1 MAADKIIVLAL
12 QTKQPDIMEAAKF
25 SVEKTYDNNLRYF
38 PVSAVNDSAMRKR
51 MESLGSDVFVKY
63 QKENDPI
70 AIPDST
76 VVFSSHHDLGN
87 IQIIFDF
94 ATEERDLISLIQ
106 KERKSYLTKVGDR
119 TYYRRSDQYRDN

>member
-12 QTKQPDIMEAAKF
+12 KNKQPDILEAARF
-25 SVEKTYDNNLRYF
+25 SVERTYDNNIRYF

-51 MESLGSDVFVKY
+51 MESLGSDVFIKY
-63 QKENDPI
+63 QQENDPI

-76 VVFSSHHDLGN
+76 VIFSSHHDLGN

-94 ATEERDLISLIQ
+94 ATEERDLIPLIQ
-106 KERKSYLTKVGDR
+106 NERKSYLAKVGDR
-119 TYYRRSDQYRDN
+119 TYYRRAMN